1 MVNGALLRWGAQFEG
16 GCVQFRGKPCEGRS
30 ETGAIYQRSLYAL
43 VEVGSALGEGPD
55 RTGGLPEVP
64 RGLGRGPAGGRG
76 RAPGVQERGV
86 DTNGP
91 RAAACPGRGLSR
103 YGLGWDDVFWEKAP
117 ELGCELRP
125 SRA

>member
-1 MVNGALLRWGAQFEG
+1 MKGAVCSSG
-16 GCVQFRGKPCEGRS
+16 GNLAKGSS

-43 VEVGSALGEGPD
+43 VEVGSALEEGPE
-55 RTGGLPEVP
+55 RTGGLLEVP
-64 RGLGRGPAGGRG
+64 GGLGRGPAGGRG
-76 RAPGVQERGV
+76 RAPGVQEREV

-103 YGLGWDDVFWEKAP
+103 YGLGWVDVFWEKAP